1 MSMGNLEIEQVP
13 VLRDNYAYVVRHR
26 ATNTCAIIDP
36 GSANPIM
43 ETLDRLHWTPKYII
57 CTHYHHDQIGGII
70 GLRKRFELRVIAPE
84 VDGEKIPG
92 TDVKVRDGQSFKIGE
107 AEGRVIGVPGHTE
120 GHVAYWFPGAKAL
133 FSGDSLMAL
142 GCGRVHEGT
151 AKTMWNSLLKLREL
165 PPDTMVYCAHEHTQ
179 TNLQFARAM
188 DPDNEALQ
196 KRGDQIM
203 ERRQLN
209 LPTVPS
215 LLSDEIATNPFL
227 RADVPEIQRAVKLDG
242 TAAASKVFGRLRRR
256 RDKY

>member
-1 MSMGNLEIEQVP
+1 VSMGNLEIEVVP

-36 GSANPIM
+36 GAANPVM
-43 ETLDRLHWTPKYII
+43 EALDRLHWTPKYII
-57 CTHYHHDQIGGII
+57 CTHYHHDQIGGVI
-70 GLRKRFELRVIAPE
+70 GLRKRFEIRLIAPE

-92 TDVKVRDGQSFKIGE
+92 VDVKVRDGQSFEIGD
-107 AEGRVIGVPGHTE
+107 AQARVIGVLGHTE

-133 FSGDSLMAL
+133 FSGDSLMTL

-151 AKTMWNSLLKLREL
+151 SKTMWNSLLKMREL
-165 PPDTMVYCAHEHTQ
+165 PPETNVYCAHEHGQ

-196 KRGDQIM
+196 KRGEYIM

-215 LLSDEIATNPFL
+215 LLGDEITTNPFL
-227 RADVPEIQRAVKLDG
+227 RADVEELQRAVKLDG
-242 TAAASKVFGRLRRR
+242 DAPPSKAFGRLRKR
-256 RDKY
+256 RDNY